1 MGHTYIHADYHDVTH
16 IIINP
21 EEVKVVITE
30 QAYNFEINA
39 KPVVFQQP
47 SKTLKFEVAAQQ
59 NMNVEIGGGASITY
73 LNRTIYYEV
82 DEMPLSKKIDWVGDN
97 AFYKGEADPGT
108 GSPELKWR
116 IKYVEFLN
124 DEGDLDELWANGTGS
139 PVHSWTL
146 RASYPYS

>member
-1 MGHTYIHADYHDVTH
+1 MSEIKVLIQETPINVNIAEEIIQADVSDTPIVFNQLQENIHVDLA
-16 IIINP
+16 P
-21 EEVKVVITE
+21 EEISV
-30 QAYNFEINA
+30 
-39 KPVVFQQP
+39 
-47 SKTLKFEVAAQQ
+47 S
-59 NMNVEIGGGASITY
+59 MDGGTIQY
-73 LNRTIYYEV
+73 INRTIYYEV

>member
-30 QAYNFEINA
+30 QAYN
-39 KPVVFQQP
+39 VVFQQP